1 MRIRFSKMEGAGNDF
16 IVIDNREKIFPVPEH
31 SLAAEMCVR
40 KKSIGADGV
49 ILLQSSEKADFK
61 MRIFNPD
68 GGEAEMCGNGA
79 RCIAK
84 FACDNK
90 IAGRKMK
97 IETMAGM
104 LSASV
109 EGDMIKVK
117 MGDPF
122 DLKTDVYVSFP
133 DKQVKLDFINTGV
146 PHAVLFVEKIGQV
159 DVEGLGRKIRN
170 AAEFRP
176 SGTNVN
182 FVEISPDNLVKVRTY
197 ERGVEA
203 ETLACGTGVV
213 ASAIISHRQ
222 KNVKAPVKVIT
233 KSEDSI
239 IVDFKFGDGSYKNV
253 YMTGP
258 AKLIY
263 VAEYG
268 F

>member
-1 MRIRFSKMEGAGNDF
+1 MEGAGNDF
-16 IVIDNREKIFPVPEH
+16 IVVDDRKKIFPVPEN
-31 SLAAEMCVR
+31 SLVVKMCVR
-40 KKSIGADGV
+40 RKSIGADGV
-49 ILLQSSEKADFK
+49 ILLQGSGKADFR

-79 RCIAK
+79 RCIAR
-84 FACDNK
+84 FAYDNK
-90 IAGRKMK
+90 IAGREMK
-97 IETMAGM
+97 IDTMAGI

-109 EGDMIKVK
+109 EGDMIKIK
-117 MGDPF
+117 MSDPC
-122 DLKTDVYVSFP
+122 DLKAGLSVGGTV
-133 DKQVKLDFINTGV
+133 LDFINTGV
-146 PHAVLFVEKIGQV
+146 PHAVLFVERAEQA
-159 DVEGLGRKIRN
+159 DVEGSGRKIRN

-182 FVEISPDNLVKVRTY
+182 FVEVCSGDLIKVRTY

-213 ASAIISHRQ
+213 ASSIISHRQ

-233 KSEDSI
+233 KSGDSI
-239 IVDFKFGDGSYKNV
+239 IVDFKTAGGAYKDV

-263 VAEYG
+263 VAEYN